1 MCSTGWLF
9 LCCPIRS
16 NYFEAVSEEVMV
28 NDVKHYPEEPD
39 AQCFPPSVIFVS
51 WNEPQEEIKLAHIM
65 HISEKCFVV
74 CKCEP
79 CVICSCLLS
88 LLSPVRTALH
98 ACICK
103 CVFSLSLSVSL
114 SACLLWPLQPFPSH
128 PSLQSPCEIWSSNCP
143 AWTPHSFHGPAYRH
157 CVTLTTANY
166 HCDGELSLT
175 LALWEYRYISLNKS
189 AQLHTHTHSR
199 TAVGLLVLAHHYI
212 WL

>member
-1 MCSTGWLF
+1 
-9 LCCPIRS
+9 
-16 NYFEAVSEEVMV
+16 
-28 NDVKHYPEEPD
+28 
-39 AQCFPPSVIFVS
+39 
-51 WNEPQEEIKLAHIM
+51 M

-88 LLSPVRTALH
+88 LLNPMRTALH

-114 SACLLWPLQPFPSH
+114 SACLFWPLQPFPSH

-189 AQLHTHTHSR
+189 AQLHTHTHSC
-199 TAVGLLVLAHHYI
+199 TAGFSTSLHLALDLSLSWSICLKERERGCIKAGIIAQHKRPDCHTRAVSDGRHVMSTNKDSS
-212 WL
+212 